1 MTTYCKLIKFPQKI
15 KDLLSNDP
23 NIINLTIP
31 ANFPRCYGSVFV
43 PPEEFPKEFDSWLEN
58 TFGLKIAIA
67 EIFWLK
73 PFGKHPIHV
82 DGMSYPIYKGKL
94 NFVIGGSNSEM
105 VWYRPNSENFKL
117 KELGPKAGYLYIGL
131 EDTTELHRR
140 SLTDFCIVDAG
151 TFHTVENK
159 NEFRIAWNLV
169 LADCKSGERLLLA
182 DLQKRFSEYV
192 VD

>member
-23 NIINLTIP
+23 NVINLTIP
-31 ANFPRCYGSVFV
+31 EQWAGCYGSVFV
-43 PPEEFPKEFDSWLEN
+43 PPEQFPKEFDAWLEDM
-58 TFGLKIAIA
+58 FDLKIAIA

-82 DGMSYPIYKGKL
+82 DGMTYPIYKGKL
-94 NFVIGGSNSEM
+94 NFVIDGAESEM
-105 VWYRPNSENFKL
+105 VWYQPKSENFKL
-117 KELGPKAGYLYIGL
+117 KEFGPKAGYLYIDVD
-131 EDTTELHRR
+131 DTTELHRQK
-140 SLTDFCIVDAG
+140 LTDFCIVDAG

-169 LADCKSGERLLLA
+169 LADCASGNRLLLS
-182 DLQKRFSEYV
+182 DLQTRFSEYV
-192 VD
+192 LD